1 TALSNLWLQRQPG
14 RPALVLGALL
24 FDVAAL
30 TALLAQSGGPSNPF
44 SVVYLVYVT
53 LGAVL
58 LSPRATS
65 LIVGAAALGYGLLFA
80 LGAAQDPHAHHHHG
94 AGGFEAHLYGMYV
107 ALVLAAGLVGYFV
120 SRLSAATRQRELE
133 LSEARARAAQAER
146 LAALTTV
153 CAGAAHE

>member
-1 TALSNLWLQRQPG
+1 CAIGVAAFALGVPLPLAPMLAIVGLTALSNLWLQRQPG

-107 ALVLAAGLVGYFV
+107 ALVLAAGLVGYLV
-120 SRLSAATRQRELE
+120 SRPSAAT
-133 LSEARARAAQAER
+133 
-146 LAALTTV
+146 
-153 CAGAAHE
+153 